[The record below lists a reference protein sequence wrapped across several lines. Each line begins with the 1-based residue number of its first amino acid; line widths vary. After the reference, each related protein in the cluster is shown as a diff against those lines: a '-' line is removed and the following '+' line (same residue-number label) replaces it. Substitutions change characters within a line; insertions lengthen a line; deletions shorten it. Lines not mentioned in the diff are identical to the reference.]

1 MKLLNSLV
9 ILAVLLCGVNSCK
22 NSTADSQTAAPVS
35 RESLKAS
42 IQAMEDSVTTLS
54 TQKTTGALLSLSQQ
68 ELINRLTAYYRNYP
82 EDPYSADCLFKVQMV
97 YSGLNAH
104 RKSIAYGDT
113 LLKKFPSYKNKY
125 LAIESNIAALDVF
138 IEPRDTSEI
147 HRYYNMLLNDSEYP
161 SAKKLEIRRR
171 LKYLELSI
179 FDYASLPKS
188 KTLKK

>member
-1 MKLLNSLV
+1 MKTFNAIV
-9 ILAVLLCGVNSCK
+9 ILAVMFFGAYSCK
-22 NSTADSQTAAPVS
+22 NSTSETTTNAPVS

-42 IQAMEDSVTTLS
+42 IQAMEDSITTLS
-54 TQKTTGALLSLSQQ
+54 TQKTTGAMLSLSQQ

-113 LLKKFPSYKNKY
+113 LLKQFPGYKNKY

-138 IEPRDTSEI
+138 IEPRDTAEI
-147 HRYYNMLLNDSEYP
+147 HRYYKMLLNDNDYP
-161 SAKKLEIRRR
+161 SAKKTEIRRR
-171 LKYLELSI
+171 LTYLELSI
-179 FDYASLPKS
+179 FDYASLPKN
-188 KTLKK
+188 KPLKK

>member
-9 ILAVLLCGVNSCK
+9 VLAVLLWGVNSCK
-22 NSTADSQTAAPVS
+22 NSTADTETAAPVS

-42 IQAMEDSVTTLS
+42 IQAMEDSITTLS
-54 TQKTTGALLSLSQQ
+54 TQKTTGAMLSLSQQ

-179 FDYASLPKS
+179 FDYASLPKN
-188 KTLKK
+188 KALKK

>member
-9 ILAVLLCGVNSCK
+9 VLSVLLWGVNSCK
-22 NSTADSQTAAPVS
+22 NSTADTETAAPVS

-54 TQKTTGALLSLSQQ
+54 TQKTTGAMLSLSQQ

-147 HRYYNMLLNDSEYP
+147 HRYYNMLLNDNEYP

-179 FDYASLPKS
+179 FDYASLPKN
-188 KTLKK
+188 KALKK

>member
-9 ILAVLLCGVNSCK
+9 VLAVLLWGVNSCK
-22 NSTADSQTAAPVS
+22 NSTADTETAAPVS

-42 IQAMEDSVTTLS
+42 IHAMEDSVTTLS
-54 TQKTTGALLSLSQQ
+54 TQKTTGAMLSLSQQ

-179 FDYASLPKS
+179 FDYASLPKN
-188 KTLKK
+188 KALKK

>member
-9 ILAVLLCGVNSCK
+9 VLAVLLWGVNSCK
-22 NSTADSQTAAPVS
+22 NSTADTETAAPVS

-54 TQKTTGALLSLSQQ
+54 TQKTTGAMLSLSQQ

-113 LLKKFPSYKNKY
+113 LLMKFPSYKNKY

-179 FDYASLPKS
+179 FDYASLPKN
-188 KTLKK
+188 KALKK

>member
-35 RESLKAS
+35 RQSLKAS

>member
-9 ILAVLLCGVNSCK
+9 VLAVLLWGVNSCK
-22 NSTADSQTAAPVS
+22 NSTADTETAAPVS

-42 IQAMEDSVTTLS
+42 IPAMEDSVTTLS
-54 TQKTTGALLSLSQQ
+54 TQKTTGAMLSLSQQ

-179 FDYASLPKS
+179 FDYASLPKN
-188 KTLKK
+188 KALKK

>member
-9 ILAVLLCGVNSCK
+9 VLAVLLWGVNSCK
-22 NSTADSQTAAPVS
+22 NSTADTETAAPVS

-42 IQAMEDSVTTLS
+42 IQAMEDSITTLS
-54 TQKTTGALLSLSQQ
+54 TQKTTGAMLSLSQQ

-113 LLKKFPSYKNKY
+113 LLKKFPGYKNKY

-147 HRYYNMLLNDSEYP
+147 HRYYNMLLNDNEYP

-171 LKYLELSI
+171 IKHLELSI
-179 FDYASLPKS
+179 FDYASLPKN
-188 KTLKK
+188 KALKK

>member
-9 ILAVLLCGVNSCK
+9 VLAVLLWGVNSCK
-22 NSTADSQTAAPVS
+22 NSTADTETAAPVS

-54 TQKTTGALLSLSQQ
+54 TQKTTGAMLSLSQQ

-147 HRYYNMLLNDSEYP
+147 HRYYNMLLNDNEYP

-179 FDYASLPKS
+179 FDYASLPKN
-188 KTLKK
+188 KALKK

>member
-1 MKLLNSLV
+1 MFFG
-9 ILAVLLCGVNSCK
+9 AYSCK
-22 NSTADSQTAAPVS
+22 NSTSETTTNAPVS

-42 IQAMEDSVTTLS
+42 IQAMEDSITTLS
-54 TQKTTGALLSLSQQ
+54 TQKTTGAMLSLSQQ

-113 LLKKFPSYKNKY
+113 LLKQFPGYKNKY

-138 IEPRDTSEI
+138 IEPRDTAEI
-147 HRYYNMLLNDSEYP
+147 HRYYKMLLNDNDYP
-161 SAKKLEIRRR
+161 SAKKTEIRRR
-171 LKYLELSI
+171 LTYLELSI
-179 FDYASLPKS
+179 FDYASLPKN
-188 KTLKK
+188 KPLKK

>member
-1 MKLLNSLV
+1 MKTFNAIV
-9 ILAVLLCGVNSCK
+9 ILAVMFFGTYSCK
-22 NSTADSQTAAPVS
+22 NSTSETTTNAPVS

-42 IQAMEDSVTTLS
+42 IQAMEDSITTLS
-54 TQKTTGALLSLSQQ
+54 TQKTTGAMLSLSQQ

-113 LLKKFPSYKNKY
+113 LLKQFPGYKNKY

-138 IEPRDTSEI
+138 IEPRDTAEI
-147 HRYYNMLLNDSEYP
+147 HRYYNMLLKDNDYP
-161 SAKKLEIRRR
+161 SAKKTEIRRR

-179 FDYASLPKS
+179 FDYASLPKN
-188 KTLKK
+188 KPLKK

>member
-9 ILAVLLCGVNSCK
+9 VLAVLLWGVNSCK
-22 NSTADSQTAAPVS
+22 NSTADTETAAPVS

-54 TQKTTGALLSLSQQ
+54 TQKTTGAMLSLSQQ

-113 LLKKFPSYKNKY
+113 LLKKFPGYKNKY

-179 FDYASLPKS
+179 FDYASLPKN
-188 KTLKK
+188 KALKK

>member
-9 ILAVLLCGVNSCK
+9 VLAVLLWGVNSCK
-22 NSTADSQTAAPVS
+22 NSTADTETAAPVA

-54 TQKTTGALLSLSQQ
+54 TQKTTGAMLSLSQQ

-97 YSGLNAH
+97 YSALNAH

-113 LLKKFPSYKNKY
+113 LLKKFPGYKNKY

-147 HRYYNMLLNDSEYP
+147 HRYYNMLLNDNEYP
-161 SAKKLEIRRR
+161 SAKKVEIRRR

-179 FDYASLPKS
+179 FDYASLPKN
-188 KTLKK
+188 KALKK

>member
-9 ILAVLLCGVNSCK
+9 LLAVLLWGVNSCK
-22 NSTADSQTAAPVS
+22 NSTADTETAAPVS

-54 TQKTTGALLSLSQQ
+54 TQKTTGAMLSLSQQ

-179 FDYASLPKS
+179 FDYASLPKN
-188 KTLKK
+188 KALKK

>member
-9 ILAVLLCGVNSCK
+9 VLAVLLWGVNSCK
-22 NSTADSQTAAPVS
+22 NSTADTETAAPVS

-42 IQAMEDSVTTLS
+42 IQAMEDSVMTLS
-54 TQKTTGALLSLSQQ
+54 TQKTTGAMLSLSQQ

-113 LLKKFPSYKNKY
+113 LLKKFPGYKNKY

-147 HRYYNMLLNDSEYP
+147 HRYYNMLLNDNEYP

-179 FDYASLPKS
+179 FDYASLPKN
-188 KTLKK
+188 KALKK

>member
-9 ILAVLLCGVNSCK
+9 VLSVLLWGVNSCK
-22 NSTADSQTAAPVS
+22 NSTADTETAAPVS

-54 TQKTTGALLSLSQQ
+54 TQKTTGAMLSLSQQ

-147 HRYYNMLLNDSEYP
+147 HRYYNMLLNDNEYP
-161 SAKKLEIRRR
+161 SAKKLESIRR
-171 LKYLELSI
+171 LKYLGLSI
-179 FDYASLPKS
+179 FDYASLPKN
-188 KTLKK
+188 KALKK

>member
-42 IQAMEDSVTTLS
+42 IQAMEDSVMTLS
-54 TQKTTGALLSLSQQ
+54 TQKTTGAMLSLSQQ

>member
-9 ILAVLLCGVNSCK
+9 ALSVLLWGVNSCK
-22 NSTADSQTAAPVS
+22 NSTADTETAAPVS

-54 TQKTTGALLSLSQQ
+54 TQKTTGAMLSLSQQ

-147 HRYYNMLLNDSEYP
+147 HRYYNMLLNDNEYP

-179 FDYASLPKS
+179 FDYASLPKN
-188 KTLKK
+188 KALKK

>member
-9 ILAVLLCGVNSCK
+9 VLAVLLWGVNSCK
-22 NSTADSQTAAPVS
+22 NSTADTETAAPVS

-54 TQKTTGALLSLSQQ
+54 TQKTTGAMLSLSQQ